1 MYYEEKKFGGRYFT
15 IKRTNED
22 NVESLI
28 INVSD
33 ILETIKE
40 VKNTGVPIVKKL
52 DEYFKEQ
59 DFKKAIIELC
69 NYLIIS
75 TINMEIKLIGNFDI
89 DLKLVD
95 WNKDFEYEY
104 TVKVNRFTKI
114 LNFKVKKQ
122 GWTKEFVEA
131 FIADYTN
138 RIKKEKNEKQ

>member
-22 NVESLI
+22 NVESLF

-131 FIADYTN
+131 FITDYTN
-138 RIKKEKNEKQ
+138 RIKR